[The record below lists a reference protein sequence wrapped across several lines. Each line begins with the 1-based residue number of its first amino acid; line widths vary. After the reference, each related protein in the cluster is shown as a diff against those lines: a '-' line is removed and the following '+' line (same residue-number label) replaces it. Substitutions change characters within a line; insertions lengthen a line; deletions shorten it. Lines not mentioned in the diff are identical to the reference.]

1 MEINLKRYLIG
12 ATSLI
17 ALVTLTLPVQA
28 STTPSGETPYSV
40 DSSISPYAE
49 PNIYF
54 LVKEGG
60 SWKVSKTADLTQE
73 GVERVSVDTNLKLI
87 RLKASAPT
95 KVSAAERDRGP
106 GSGNRWECF
115 KRPVGGTGYREANSY
130 SICSSELTKSA
141 TTAGEAAIGSL
152 NLLFGSV
159 RSMVAVDQEKIMEIA
174 TTSGL
179 IAIAEQDAKNKIA
192 LEAKRQQD
200 LVDTRLK
207 EEQDRIASD
216 RNAEQGDAN
225 AKYQRGL
232 DYLGSQ
238 AWNAEAEKWF
248 EKATASGSSDAA
260 YQLGL
265 IKFDH
270 YRDEDAAERLW
281 SKAAQGGNAEAKK
294 RLSELLA
301 MKNQIALER
310 EQRLQREKEQAAL
323 QAKEKQRVI
332 AFRKS
337 LKEGDE
343 TNCGPVIEL
352 KPNLVKVAHA
362 VSNYGNE
369 HWIKRDQLV
378 PSSYDCSFYNGTYR
392 APQY

>member
-1 MEINLKRYLIG
+1 
-12 ATSLI
+12 
-17 ALVTLTLPVQA
+17 
-28 STTPSGETPYSV
+28 
-40 DSSISPYAE
+40 
-49 PNIYF
+49 
-54 LVKEGG
+54 
-60 SWKVSKTADLTQE
+60 
-73 GVERVSVDTNLKLI
+73 
-87 RLKASAPT
+87 
-95 KVSAAERDRGP
+95 
-106 GSGNRWECF
+106 
-115 KRPVGGTGYREANSY
+115 
-130 SICSSELTKSA
+130 
-141 TTAGEAAIGSL
+141 
-152 NLLFGSV
+152 
-159 RSMVAVDQEKIMEIA
+159 MEIA

-270 YRDEDAAERLW
+270 YRDEDTAERLW
-281 SKAAQGGNAEAKK
+281 TKAAQGGNAEAQK

-301 MKNQIALER
+301 IKNQIALER

-323 QAKEKQRVI
+323 QAKEKQRVM

-337 LKEGDE
+337 LKEGEE

-369 HWIKRDQLV
+369 HWIKRDQLF

>member
-1 MEINLKRYLIG
+1 METDLKRYLIG

-28 STTPSGETPYSV
+28 ATTPNGETPYSV

-49 PNIYF
+49 PNIYY
-54 LVKEGG
+54 LVKEGD

-73 GVERVSVDTNLKLI
+73 GVERVSVDPNLKLI

-130 SICSSELTKSA
+130 SICSSELTKSV

-159 RSMVAVDQEKIMEIA
+159 RSMVAVDQEKLLEIA
-174 TTSGL
+174 SSSGL
-179 IAIAEQDAKNKIA
+179 IALAEQDAKDKIA
-192 LEAKRQQD
+192 LEVKRKQD
-200 LVDTRLK
+200 LEDTRLK
-207 EEQDRIASD
+207 AEQDLIAAD
-216 RNAEQGDAN
+216 RRAEQGDAS

-232 DYLGSQ
+232 FFMGRQETHFEGEKWLEKAVAAGSADAAYVLGVYKYEQ
-238 AWNAEAEKWF
+238 FRDEEEAEK
-248 EKATASGSSDAA
+248 
-260 YQLGL
+260 
-265 IKFDH
+265 
-270 YRDEDAAERLW
+270 LW
-281 SKAAQGGNAEAKK
+281 TKAAQGGNVDAKK
-294 RLSELLA
+294 RLRELLA
-301 MKNQIALER
+301 KKNQIAEEADR
-310 EQRLQREKEQAAL
+310 
-323 QAKEKQRVI
+323 QAKEKQRVV

-337 LKEGDE
+337 IKEGDE
-343 TNCGPVIEL
+343 SNCGPVIEL
-352 KPNLVKVAHA
+352 KANLVKVAHA

-369 HWIKRDQLV
+369 HWIKRDQLF
-378 PSSYDCSFYNGTYR
+378 PSSYDCSFYNGNYR